1 MLEELDFERCG
12 IQRHTGRKLIEYIKV
27 NRKTEI
33 TIIFIRESLNDDIKT
48 NSLSDPMSDR
58 L

>member
-1 MLEELDFERCG
+1 MNAAEYNDILVG
-12 IQRHTGRKLIEYIKV
+12 KLIEYIKV
-27 NRKTEI
+27 NSKTEI